1 MWSIA
6 NEPRSDVSNAYW
18 YFGEVASYT
27 KQLDPTR
34 PITAA
39 GNIDNPIVGDGA
51 APHLDIISFNRYN
64 AWYIDVGRLDTI
76 TTRVMEDAR
85 EYHVVSFI
93 RRNEGLIN
101 TNRHHVGLY

>member
-1 MWSIA
+1 MEQLIHRDRNHPSVIMWSIA

-39 GNIDNPIVGDGA
+39 AAIDHPIVGDGA
-51 APHLDIISFNRYN
+51 APHLDIVSFNRYN

-76 TTRVMEDAR
+76 TNRIIEDAR
-85 EYHVVSFI
+85 EYYAVS
-93 RRNEGLIN
+93 
-101 TNRHHVGLY
+101 